1 MITHKLAIFILCLS
15 PVVCFSQPD
24 ELPPGSYKLNIN
36 TKFRPSV
43 PYPSIQNYNQ
53 DLTQQG
59 TGSEFTVGVSRHH
72 IIPFNRL
79 RSFYN
84 RVVENNRLR
93 NINSFFTVYSN
104 NLVSYASSGG
114 VDCNRLGND
123 LIDASNLALA
133 QGSGW
138 IRGGGDRFTSGFDT
152 FEQFYAWL
160 PGNLFIGP
168 TSRSDDPNQEFENNA
183 AVVVGNENFEL
194 LSRLNRNMRRYVE
207 EDDGSV
213 LNGISAD
220 LSRLAQIRRVY
231 PLQAQDWEYVNGEY
245 RLRLWGKE
253 SFIGVDNSYDDYLE
267 SACDDLRPTFDK
279 IKRKYTVVISN

>member
-15 PVVCFSQPD
+15 PAVCFSQPD
-24 ELPPGSYKLNIN
+24 KLPPGSYELVIGA
-36 TKFRPSV
+36 RPSM
-43 PYPSIQNYNQ
+43 PYSPIQNYNQ
-53 DLTQQG
+53 DLTRQG
-59 TGSEFTVGVSRHH
+59 TGHEFTVSVSRHH

-93 NINSFFTVYSN
+93 NISSFLSVYSN
-104 NLVSYASSGG
+104 NLGSYASRGG
-114 VDCNRLGND
+114 IDCNQLGSD
-123 LIDASNLALA
+123 IIDASNLGLA

-138 IRGGGDRFTSGFDT
+138 IRGGSDRFTPGFST

-168 TSRSDDPNQEFENNA
+168 NNRSDDPGSEFESNA
-183 AVVVGNENFEL
+183 AVVVGNENFAL

-220 LSRLAQIRRVY
+220 LSRLAQIRGVY
-231 PLQAQDWEYVNGEY
+231 SLQAQDWEYVNGRY
-245 RLRLWGKE
+245 RLRRDSKE
-253 SFIGVDNSYDDYLE
+253 SFIDTTNSYDDYLE
-267 SACDDLRPTFDK
+267 STCDDLRPTFDK
-279 IKRKYTVVISN
+279 IKGRYVTVINN